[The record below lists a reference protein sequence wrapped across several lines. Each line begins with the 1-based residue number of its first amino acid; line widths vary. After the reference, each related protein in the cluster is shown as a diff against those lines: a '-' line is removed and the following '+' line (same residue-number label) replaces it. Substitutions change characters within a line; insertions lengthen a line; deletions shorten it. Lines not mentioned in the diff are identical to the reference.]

1 MLILIGVVLAVLI
14 LCLAVL
20 AFLGAFKQIAIVEQ
34 NQGPFVLLYRDMVG
48 ADMKKVGEVT
58 NSLDTLLEAAGIRQR
73 RPMDVFFPD
82 GRAEIG
88 FAVEGVGEQQLK
100 NLAEQAKL
108 KQIPAQRFMLAEFPW
123 HHPISYMLGYFRVDP
138 ALEKYRAAHAYKKV
152 EAMTLHGDG
161 VILYLQ
167 PIVAAQP

>member
-1 MLILIGVVLAVLI
+1 MQILIGAVFAVLI

-20 AFLGAFKQIAIVEQ
+20 VFLGAFRQIAIVEQ
-34 NQGPFVLLYRDMVG
+34 NQGPFVLLYRDMMG
-48 ADMKKVGEVT
+48 ADMKKIGEIT
-58 NSLDTLLEAAGIRQR
+58 DSLDTLLEAAGIRQR

-88 FAVEGVGEQQLK
+88 FAIEGVSEQQLK
-100 NLAEQAKL
+100 DLAEQARL
-108 KQIPAQRFMLAEFPW
+108 KEIPAQRCMLAEFPW
-123 HHPISYMLGYFRVDP
+123 HHPVSYMLAYFKVDP
-138 ALEKYRAAHAYKKV
+138 ALAKYRAAHAYQKV

-167 PIVAAQP
+167 PIVAA